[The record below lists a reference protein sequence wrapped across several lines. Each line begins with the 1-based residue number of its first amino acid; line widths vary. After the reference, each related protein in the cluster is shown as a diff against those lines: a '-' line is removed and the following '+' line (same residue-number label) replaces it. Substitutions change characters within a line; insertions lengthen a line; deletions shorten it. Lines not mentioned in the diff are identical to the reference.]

1 MPTYTV
7 IVQRE
12 PEQSGDA
19 WTDDTPY
26 LRFDGHDAVDA
37 ALTAF
42 RELRVMPKRQ
52 RLLLWE
58 TPDPAA
64 RPRIFHPGS

>member
-7 IVQRE
+7 LVQRE
-12 PEQSGDA
+12 PEQAGDA
-19 WTDDTPY
+19 WTNETTY
-26 LRFDGHDAVDA
+26 TRFDGHDAVDA

-42 RELRVMPKRQ
+42 RTLRVMPKRQ

-58 TPDPAA
+58 VTDLTTK
-64 RPRIFHPGS
+64 PRIFHPGS